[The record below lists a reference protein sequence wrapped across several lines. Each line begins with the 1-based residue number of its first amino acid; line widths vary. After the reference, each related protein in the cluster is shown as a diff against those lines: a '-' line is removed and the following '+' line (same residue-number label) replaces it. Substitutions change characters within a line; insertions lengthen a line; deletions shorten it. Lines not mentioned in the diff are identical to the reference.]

1 MASGKWRQSAR
12 IGAMLLGIG
21 GLLHVPAQ
29 VLVTTDASQ
38 IAGFLSGTTIQRF
51 DAFAGFPITDY
62 SRQTVPQASQF
73 TKGPAQIPYFNSG
86 GATPGN
92 PAANPGT
99 PIGIFSPQLAGPLV
113 FGTDTAFTDGNSIG
127 FMEIIFPEAVSKVG
141 FHVTHG
147 SLSLF
152 LRDIDGNNLAG
163 NFSATASAGQF
174 VGIARGAAD
183 ISIAALVPSGA
194 LTIDDLAYGGM
205 SGGGGGAS
213 PVPEAASCVTMLL
226 AAACIALLSRKLNG
240 I

>member
-1 MASGKWRQSAR
+1 
-12 IGAMLLGIG
+12 MLLGIG

-99 PIGIFSPQLAGPLV
+99 PIGIFSPQGGIPGEVRSEGNVAGPLV

-183 ISIAALVPSGA
+183 ISIAALVRSGA